1 MQTITAHEL
10 DGILSNG
17 GNADLID
24 VRTPAEFSGIHVPG
38 ARSFPLDDLDC
49 GAVLAAHND
58 AQYGSPLYIICHSG
72 TRALRAAEKFEAIG
86 FNDCVVVEGG
96 TQAWANAG
104 LPVERGGRAVLPL
117 DRQLQ
122 VVIGFM
128 VLVAIGLAHFVNPA
142 WALLAGVIG
151 AGLLFAGVTGVCA
164 LRMVIA
170 RMPWNQAPPKTARS
184 CCAR

>member
-1 MQTITAHEL
+1 MQTIAAHEL

-58 AQYGSPLYIICHSG
+58 AKYGSPLYIICHSG
-72 TRALRAAEKFEAIG
+72 TRAIKAAQKFEAIG
-86 FNDCVVVEGG
+86 FNDCVVIEGG

-104 LPVERGGRAVLPL
+104 LPVERGARAVLPL

-122 VVIGFM
+122 IAIGAF
-128 VLVAIGLAHFVNPA
+128 VLVAVLLSHFIDPA
-142 WALLAGVIG
+142 WVWLAGLVG
-151 AGLLFAGVTGVCA
+151 CGLLFAGITGICA

-170 RMPWNQAPPKTARS
+170 RMPWNQAPSKTTS
-184 CCAR
+184 CCRAS